1 MDYIL
6 KLSTGKIFEIM
17 QSQILMYSLGVGYTY
32 KPESLNF
39 LDAGLAKSSS
49 QLNLGFKNIDLQ
61 TFRGTVIEKE

>member
-17 QSQILMYSLGVGYTY
+17 QSQILMYSLGVGYYTY
-32 KPESLNF
+32 KPESQNF

-49 QLNLGFKNIDLQ
+49 QLNLGFKNIDL
-61 TFRGTVIEKE
+61 G